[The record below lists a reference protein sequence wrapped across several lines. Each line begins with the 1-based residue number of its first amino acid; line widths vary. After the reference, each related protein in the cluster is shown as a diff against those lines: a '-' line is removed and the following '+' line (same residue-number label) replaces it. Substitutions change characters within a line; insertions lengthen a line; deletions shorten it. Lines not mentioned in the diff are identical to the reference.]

1 MKNELNEL
9 CPICIENPAEYYTEC
24 NHGYCIGCLCRIKKC
39 AMCRKD
45 LLREKLCKGIRE
57 KFENKRNL
65 IFEREMWG
73 NIIPTINQISQM
85 EYIIPSNFINYQTRN
100 GNRGYLS
107 NDRRHNPYREIILP
121 EITPI
126 RRFYSNSPT
135 ISRIVPRWTRIRD

>member
-1 MKNELNEL
+1 MENELTEL
-9 CPICIENPAEYYTEC
+9 CPICIEKPAYYYTEC
-24 NHGYCIGCLCRIKKC
+24 NHGYCIGCLSRIKKC

-65 IFEREMWG
+65 IFEHEMWG
-73 NIIPTINQISQM
+73 NIIPTVNQIS
-85 EYIIPSNFINYQTRN
+85 YIIPSNFINYQS
-100 GNRGYLS
+100 NRGYLS
-107 NDRRHNPYREIILP
+107 NDRRHNPYREITLP